1 VAARAE
7 AAAVAQPR
15 TFSERLVRALKRAP
29 LHLGL
34 LAIAIIWLVPT
45 VGLAVTSIRPRSDI
59 LSSGWWHVFT
69 SHLTFENYG
78 KVIHTAGMGHAFL
91 NSIYITLPATI
102 LPLTLGAL
110 AAYAFAW
117 TRFPFRDTVFLCIVA
132 LMVVPIQ
139 SAFVPLLKM
148 FRTWDLD
155 VNLFNVGLIHWAHL
169 NNSFWG
175 IWFAHTA
182 FGLPLAIF
190 LFRNFFITLPKDLI
204 EAARMD
210 GASEF
215 AVFRRVVLPLS
226 VPALAS
232 FGIFQFLWVWNDL
245 LMALVFVSDPAKQPM
260 TVKITTLLSTYGV
273 EYQLLSAA
281 AFLLMILPLVV
292 FFALQRYFVQGLL
305 AGSVKS

>member
-1 VAARAE
+1 MATADVAVRRQERETLSARIISFIT
-7 AAAVAQPR
+7 R
-15 TFSERLVRALKRAP
+15 TP

-34 LAIAIIWLVPT
+34 IVIAVIWLIPT
-45 VGLAVTSIRPRSDI
+45 VGLAVTSFRPRGEIQASSWWSSLFDWSFTLHNYDEV
-59 LSSGWWHVFT
+59 LSRGNMDSSFV
-69 SHLTFENYG
+69 SSL
-78 KVIHTAGMGHAFL
+78 VITIP
-91 NSIYITLPATI
+91 STL
-102 LPLTLGAL
+102 LPLAIGSL
-110 AAYAFAW
+110 AAYAFSW
-117 TRFPFRDTVFLCIVA
+117 IRFPFRDTIFLVIVA

-139 SAFVPLLKM
+139 MALVPLLRL
-148 FRTWDLD
+148 FRDWGVADWY
-155 VNLFNVGLIHWAHL
+155 I
-169 NNSFWG
+169 G
-175 IWFAHTA
+175 IWLAHTA

-190 LFRNFFITLPKDLI
+190 LFRNFFITLPRDLI

-245 LMALVFVSDPAKQPM
+245 LMALIFVSDPSKQPM
-260 TVKITTLLSTYGV
+260 TVKITELLSTYAQ
-273 EYQLLSAA
+273 EFHLLAA
-281 AFLLMILPLVV
+281 GGFLLMIVPLIV

>member
-1 VAARAE
+1 MATRAE
-7 AAAVAQPR
+7 APTLARPR
-15 TFSERLVRALKRAP
+15 TLSERLVRFVSRSPVHIALI
-29 LHLGL
+29 
-34 LAIAIIWLVPT
+34 AIAAIWLVPT
-45 VGLAVTSIRPRSDI
+45 VGLLVTSFRDRSDA

-69 SHLTFENYG
+69 SHLTLSNYG
-78 KVIHTAGMGHAFL
+78 EVIHQAGMGHAFL
-91 NSIYITLPATI
+91 NSLYITIPATL
-102 LPLTLGAL
+102 LPLALGAL

-117 TRFPFRDTVFLCIVA
+117 TRFPFRDTTFLFIVA
-132 LMVVPIQ
+132 LMVVPVQ
-139 SAFVPLLKM
+139 TAFVPLLKF
-148 FRTWDLD
+148 FRDY
-155 VNLFNVGLIHWAHL
+155 GHL
-169 NNSFWG
+169 NQEFYG
-175 IWFAHTA
+175 IWLAHTA

-245 LMALVFVSDPAKQPM
+245 LMALIFISDPTKRPM
-260 TVKITTLLSTYGV
+260 TLQINDMLGTYNQ
-273 EYQLLSAA
+273 EFHILAA
-281 AFLLMILPLVV
+281 GGFLLMAVPLIV